1 MSEAETPTIPIK
13 KIAEVAT
20 SGFYL
25 ALRVGFAFPLEEHNL
40 LPEAWVRYYTQNGLM
55 LHDPVMRWVYSN
67 IGVVRWSEIEIPDP
81 GNVLV
86 RAEEYNL
93 RYGLAV
99 SYSDFDSTG
108 QRSFGSFARSD
119 REFSHH
125 EMTFLA
131 KVVQDG
137 HEDMA
142 PPVTITGAEIEALSY
157 LNRGLR
163 FKQIA
168 YELNVSE
175 NAIKQRLQSAKVKL
189 RAKTNSQAL
198 SKAVK
203 FGLI

>member
-1 MSEAETPTIPIK
+1 MPEIDTSSLPIQ
-13 KIAEVAT
+13 KIAGVAT

-40 LPEAWVRYYTQNGLM
+40 LPEGWVRHYTQNGLM

-67 IGVVRWSEIEIPDP
+67 IGVARWSEIDIPDP
-81 GNVLV
+81 GQVLA
-86 RAEEYNL
+86 RAGEHGL
-93 RYGLAV
+93 KYGLAV
-99 SYSDFDSTG
+99 SYSSFDVTG
-108 QRSFGSFARSD
+108 QRSFGSFARAD
-119 REFSHH
+119 REFTPD

-131 KVVQDG
+131 KAVQNG
-137 HEDMA
+137 HEDME
-142 PPVTITGAEIEALSY
+142 PPRSITDAEIEALSY
-157 LNRGLR
+157 LNQGMR

-175 NAIKQRLQSAKVKL
+175 AAVKQRLQNAKSKL